1 MAIDGYRY
9 MGIRP
14 PPRLPS
20 PPEEVD
26 SDGEEVQ
33 LCCQCGLPVG
43 ETAYRPE
50 EKVQNVNARDVKCG
64 RELYT

>member
-1 MAIDGYRY
+1 MYGPY
-9 MGIRP
+9 MDCLHGHP
-14 PPRLPS
+14 AS
-20 PPEEVD
+20 AAFSAEEVD

-50 EKVQNVNARDVKCG
+50 EKARCLNARSQEC
-64 RELYT
+64 